1 MKINFANILKL
12 LISIGLGVGLVFWF
26 VGQMTPEQKLET
38 IDSFKRADYFWLFF
52 PLIVGLS
59 SNLMRA
65 QRWRLLLRPLG
76 YNPGYMNTFYSI
88 MVMFFANLFIPRLG
102 EVTRCGVLAKYD
114 NVPVEKSIGTMVVER
129 VIDLLSIL
137 VLLGILMIF
146 EYELLLDFFKKTVL
160 NKEAAEAPNL
170 WMKYGIP
177 LAIVAFIGAVSVYII
192 RKKGFSEWKAAM
204 IEKFSGLWAGI
215 KSIRYLQNFPQFVLL
230 TIGIWAAYFLM
241 TYLSFRALEET
252 SNLGPLVGLACLI
265 FGGFAMV
272 ATPGG
277 IGAYPLMVRAVLLLY
292 GVAEVTGGALG
303 TMLWA
308 TQTLGVFLG
317 GILALTLLALSNS
330 KSQPKA

>member
-1 MKINFANILKL
+1 
-12 LISIGLGVGLVFWF
+12 
-26 VGQMTPEQKLET
+26 MTPEQKLET
-38 IDSFKRADYFWLFF
+38 VESFKRADYFWLFF
-52 PLIVGLS
+52 PLLIGLS
-59 SNLMRA
+59 SNLLRA

-76 YNPGYMNTFYSI
+76 YNPSYMNTFYSI

-102 EVTRCGVLAKYD
+102 EVTRCGVLAKYE

-137 VLLGILMIF
+137 TLLGILMIF
-146 EYELLLDFFKKTVL
+146 EYDLLLDFFTNNVL
-160 NKEAAEAPNL
+160 NKEATEAPNL
-170 WMKYGIP
+170 WLKYGIP
-177 LAIVAFIGAVSVYII
+177 LAILVLITAASVYII

-230 TIGIWAAYFLM
+230 TIGIWFSYFLM
-241 TYLSFRALEET
+241 TYLSFKALEET
-252 SNLGPLVGLACLI
+252 ANLSPLVGLACLI

-277 IGAYPLMVRAVLLLY
+277 IGAYPIMIRAILLLY

-317 GILALTLLALSNS
+317 GILALILLALTNS
-330 KSQPKA
+330 KPQQQTA